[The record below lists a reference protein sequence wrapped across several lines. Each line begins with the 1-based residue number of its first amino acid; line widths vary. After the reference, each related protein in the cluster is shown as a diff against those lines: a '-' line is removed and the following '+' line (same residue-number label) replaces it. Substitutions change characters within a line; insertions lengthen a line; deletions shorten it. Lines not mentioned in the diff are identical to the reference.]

1 MAPLDT
7 SSYGEFPC
15 ALYEECSIHLRVLER
30 GVIELNFHFEKQ

>member
-7 SSYGEFPC
+7 NSYEEFPC
-15 ALYEECSIHLRVLER
+15 AQYEECSIHLRVLEH